1 MRSPAIDKETVSNM
15 LRLREEGYTNAEIAA
30 QFDLSPATVLHHIGR
45 QPFRKPR
52 SERCAIPAKPE
63 LSRCNLNIDRRIV
76 TLSGVF
82 LSFEMDTEDDTC
94 LIRLKSDDNGD
105 VKFRA
110 TVPRALLEALGNEIL
125 EAAKF

>member
-52 SERCAIPAKPE
+52 SERCAIPAK
-63 LSRCNLNIDRRIV
+63 RRIV
-76 TLSGVF
+76 TLSGIF

-94 LIRLKSDDNGD
+94 LIRLKNDDDGD
-105 VKFRA
+105 MKFRA

>member
-1 MRSPAIDKETVSNM
+1 MRSSAIDKETVSNM

-63 LSRCNLNIDRRIV
+63 PPRCNLNIDRRIV

-105 VKFRA
+105 IKFRA
-110 TVPRALLEALGNEIL
+110 TVPRTLLEALGNEIL

>member
-15 LRLREEGYTNAEIAA
+15 LTSARKATPTRRSPLNSTSPPPLSSTTSANNPSASRARSASLRPQNPSLRA
-30 QFDLSPATVLHHIGR
+30 
-45 QPFRKPR
+45 
-52 SERCAIPAKPE
+52 
-63 LSRCNLNIDRRIV
+63 CNLNIDRRIV

-82 LSFEMDTEDDTC
+82 LSFEMDTEDDSCRIFT
-94 LIRLKSDDNGD
+94 KSDEDGM
-105 VKFRA
+105 KFRA

>member
-30 QFDLSPATVLHHIGR
+30 QFDISTATVLHHIGK

-52 SERCAIPAKPE
+52 SERAVIAEKHEPP
-63 LSRCNLNIDRRIV
+63 RCNLNIDRRIV
-76 TLSGVF
+76 TLSGLF
-82 LSFEMDTEDDTC
+82 LSFEMDTEDDMC
-94 LIRLKSDDNGD
+94 SIRLKNEDDGD

>member
-30 QFDLSPATVLHHIGR
+30 QFDLSPTTVIHHIGR

-63 LSRCNLNIDRRIV
+63 LSRCNLNIDRRVV

-82 LSFEMDTEDDTC
+82 LSFEMDTEDDSCHIFT
-94 LIRLKSDDNGD
+94 KSDEEGM
-105 VKFRA
+105 KFRA